1 MTTKEQERKALEQIK
16 NIVEV
21 LGPDSYIAAAF
32 DGAWEIAESNIAN
45 DFGDSV
51 RGSIAFWKFKTEEIE
66 KENRGIKSKLK
77 TAEDKQSDLAR
88 RLEIAEDRVSSKQEE
103 IGDVRGRLVIAAEAA
118 RKAEEKAVVLY
129 GEMEDMAKQ
138 HEMEMAGV
146 RGKAEEE
153 VKRIKCEADAKIKA
167 QEMEIVNLKAK
178 LFDLLYNN

>member
-16 NIVEV
+16 KTVAD
-21 LGPDSYIAAAF
+21 LGPDSYVATAF
-32 DGAWEIAESNIAN
+32 DGVWEIAESNINN

-51 RGSIAFWKFKTEEIE
+51 RGSIAFLKSKTEEIE
-66 KENRGIKSKLK
+66 KENRGLKSKLK
-77 TAEDKQSDLAR
+77 TAEDKQNDLAR

-118 RKAEEKAVVLY
+118 RKAEEKAVGLY

-146 RGKAEEE
+146 RGKLDEE
-153 VKRIKCEADAKIKA
+153 VKQIKGEYSAKIEA
-167 QEMEIVNLKAK
+167 QEKEIMKLKSK